1 MRAASG
7 RSSKIL
13 RDRQQIETVVEVA
26 GMGRLI
32 LSVDS
37 WGRYTLH
44 AAPEGEEASADAPLA
59 AGELRG
65 GTEHEPG

>member
-1 MRAASG
+1 MDKP
-7 RSSKIL
+7 KIL
-13 RDRQQIETVVEVA
+13 RDRQQIETVVDVA

-44 AAPEGEEASADAPLA
+44 AAPEGEQASADAVVVH
-59 AGELRG
+59 RYSVCDD
-65 GTEHEPG
+65 